1 MKKSLFS
8 SFFLLFFSIALL
20 AQQKV
25 VKNVIVLIP
34 DGTSNAVLPIC
45 RWYNGGAP
53 LHLDP
58 YMCGMVR
65 TFCSNAP
72 IGDSAPTSSTY
83 ASGVLSRTGYVSTVP
98 PRDENDLFPEEMKTY
113 EAYQPAFTVLEA
125 AKLQKKATG
134 LVTTCEFT
142 HATPAD
148 FSAHTPSR
156 GKEYVIGKQIVYNN
170 VDVVLSGGT
179 NYLYKTRDDK
189 EDLRKVLQQRGVQ
202 YIEDAKQLNQLKGPK
217 AWGLFAEAD
226 LEYDVMRDPSKEP
239 SLSEMTQKAVEL
251 LSQNEQGFFLMV
263 EGSKVDWAAH
273 AHNTKCVITD
283 FLAFDKAVGVAL
295 DFARKNG
302 NTAVV
307 IMPDHGNGGLNICS
321 PLTNAYG
328 YSKVPLKTL
337 LEPTLRS
344 MAPQQYAN
352 LAVTVIRK
360 EKGDKSS
367 FNTFCSEAEK
377 SLTKVLSNREKEGLK
392 KSYDKICEI
401 YAIADSNKVTASKK
415 ENISSLFISILND
428 RSYFGW
434 TALGHTGEDVF
445 LSVYHPNGYRP
456 QGVVRNTEIN
466 SFLQEIMGISS
477 LETLTR
483 TYFSALSVSSLKK
496 GDFVDTTMEDYP
508 VLNIKVGKKQVQIPA
523 YTNNVYQKK
532 GKKSI
537 LNQELSTIVVYMK
550 ENKTFYLPE
559 SLKKE
564 LGY

>member
-1 MKKSLFS
+1 MKKILFS

-34 DGTSNAVLPIC
+34 DGTSNAVLPIS

-83 ASGVLSRTGYVSTVP
+83 ASGVLSKNGYVSTVP
-98 PRDENDLFPEEMKTY
+98 PRDENDLFPEKMKTF

-148 FSAHTPSR
+148 FSSHTPNR
-156 GKEYVIGKQIVYNN
+156 GKAYVIGKQIVYNN

-202 YIEDAKQLNQLKGPK
+202 YIEDAQQLNQLKGPK
-217 AWGLFAEAD
+217 AWGLFASSD
-226 LEYDVMRDPSKEP
+226 LEYDLLRDPAKEP
-239 SLSEMTQKAVEL
+239 SISEMTQKAIEL
-251 LSQNEQGFFLMV
+251 LSQNENGFFLMV

-283 FLAFDKAVGVAL
+283 FLAFDKAVGAAL
-295 DFARKNG
+295 DFAKKDG

-307 IMPDHGNGGLNICS
+307 ILPDHGNGGLNICS
-321 PLTNAYG
+321 PLTNAQG
-328 YSKVPLKTL
+328 YSKIPLKTL
-337 LEPTLRS
+337 LEPTLKG

-352 LAVTVIRK
+352 LATTVIQK
-360 EKGDKSS
+360 EKGNKSS
-367 FNTFCSEAEK
+367 FNTFCTEAEK
-377 SLTKVLSNREKEGLK
+377 SLTKALSGREKDALK
-392 KSYDKICEI
+392 KHYEKICEV
-401 YAIADSNKVTASKK
+401 YAIADSNRVVASRK
-415 ENISSLFISILND
+415 ESISSLFISILND
-428 RSYFGW
+428 RSFFGW
-434 TALGHTGEDVF
+434 IAPGHTGEDVF
-445 LSVYHPNGYRP
+445 LSVYHPNQYRP
-456 QGVVRNTEIN
+456 QGVILNTELN
-466 SFLQEIMGISS
+466 AYLQEIMDISS

-483 TYFSALSVSSLKK
+483 SYFSPLRISSLKK
-496 GDFVDTTMEDYP
+496 GDYMDTTLVDYP
-508 VLNIKVGKKQVQIPA
+508 VLNIKVGKKQLQIPA
-523 YTNNVYQKK
+523 YTNTVYQKK
-532 GKKSI
+532 GKKS
-537 LNQELSTIVVYMK
+537 LLDQELSTIVVYMK